1 MPTRRGEGT
10 RRLGPLQTV
19 GAWLHLWTP
28 PRDVDVP
35 PVPWVGVTAG
45 AVVGIAV
52 IAGAAALISPA
63 IDSGK
68 RRGAEAER
76 ASLAVSQARERRRL
90 VIEQRARSARVAA
103 ADGNSA
109 ARRAVLARLEAAI
122 TADVRDRQQTGR
134 LAGRVQSTS
143 CRPYRGAPAP
153 SGGPV
158 GKFECVA
165 ITAQIPG
172 LPTGPPGTAGY
183 PFWAR
188 VDYDGGRISWCK
200 INPRAGERGIG
211 GDLAVVPLPAA
222 CDLRRG

>member
-1 MPTRRGEGT
+1 
-10 RRLGPLQTV
+10 V
-19 GAWLHLWTP
+19 
-28 PRDVDVP
+28 
-35 PVPWVGVTAG
+35 
-45 AVVGIAV
+45 VVGGIATVAV
-52 IAGAAALISPA
+52 IAGAIALISPA

-68 RRGAEAER
+68 RRGAKAER
-76 ASLAVSQARERRRL
+76 ASLAAAQIRERRRL
-90 VIEQRARSARVAA
+90 AIEQRARSERVAA
-103 ADGNSA
+103 ADGNAA
-109 ARRAVLARLEAAI
+109 ARRAVLTRLEAAI

-143 CRPYRGAPAP
+143 CRPYRGSPVPPGA
-153 SGGPV
+153 PV

-172 LPTGPPGTAGY
+172 IPTGPPGTAGY

-188 VDYDGGRISWCK
+188 VDYGHGRISWCK

-211 GDLAVVPLPAA
+211 GELAVVPPPAA